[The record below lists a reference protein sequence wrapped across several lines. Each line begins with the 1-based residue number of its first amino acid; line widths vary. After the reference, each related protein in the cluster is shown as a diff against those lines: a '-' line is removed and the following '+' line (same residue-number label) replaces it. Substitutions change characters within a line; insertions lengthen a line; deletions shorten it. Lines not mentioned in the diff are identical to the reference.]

1 MRSLL
6 KMCLRKI
13 FTADQLAYIRDK
25 IYGSNIFLRLFST
38 KKTTNLQDKFSDI
51 YLNNTFKG
59 DESLSGVGSDLVQ
72 TATIQIELPKLIKD
86 LNIKSFIDAPC
97 GDWFWMKETSL
108 EVDAYIGIDIV
119 ENLIANNNQQFGSAS
134 QKFLCLNIVEDKLP
148 KADLIF
154 CRDCLV
160 HLTYDDIYKVITNFK
175 RSQSRYLLTTTFI
188 DRDKNVDLVGKDIWR
203 TLNLQLEPF
212 NFPQPL
218 LLINENCTEVDG
230 RYADK
235 CLGLWRLDDLLVDK
249 S

>member
-1 MRSLL
+1 M
-6 KMCLRKI
+6 
-13 FTADQLAYIRDK
+13 
-25 IYGSNIFLRLFST
+25 
-38 KKTTNLQDKFSDI
+38 
-51 YLNNTFKG
+51 
-59 DESLSGVGSDLVQ
+59 
-72 TATIQIELPKLIKD
+72 
-86 LNIKSFIDAPC
+86 
-97 GDWFWMKETSL
+97 
-108 EVDAYIGIDIV
+108 
-119 ENLIANNNQQFGSAS
+119 
-134 QKFLCLNIVEDKLP
+134 
-148 KADLIF
+148 
-154 CRDCLV
+154 